1 MILLDKNRIDRTL
14 KRMAYQILE
23 EAHDHSIHLAG
34 INQRGLA
41 VAKKIQSFL
50 EKASGKKVPLTGIS
64 SKNESPVKIT
74 TNPENELLV
83 IIDDVIFSGGTVFN
97 SMTQIRNLSEFKNII
112 VSVLVDRGHRK
123 YPVLASI
130 VGFNLPTKLNE
141 HVSLQIEDGQPIR
154 VKLTK

>member
-1 MILLDKNRIDRTL
+1 
-14 KRMAYQILE
+14 
-23 EAHDHSIHLAG
+23 
-34 INQRGLA
+34 
-41 VAKKIQSFL
+41 
-50 EKASGKKVPLTGIS
+50 
-64 SKNESPVKIT
+64 
-74 TNPENELLV
+74 
-83 IIDDVIFSGGTVFN
+83 
-97 SMTQIRNLSEFKNII
+97 MTQIRNLSEFKNII